1 MLRVYDKCNLHIE
14 ASNVIVRPREIKS
27 IHLKH
32 YYGTGNYR
40 K

>member
-27 IHLKH
+27 IHLQ
-32 YYGTGNYR
+32 TLLWNR
-40 K
+40 KL